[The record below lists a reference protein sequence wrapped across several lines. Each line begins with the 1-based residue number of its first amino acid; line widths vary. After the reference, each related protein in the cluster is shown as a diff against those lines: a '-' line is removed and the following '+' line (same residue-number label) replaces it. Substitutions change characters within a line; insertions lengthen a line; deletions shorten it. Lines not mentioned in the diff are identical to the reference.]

1 MACVALASLMA
12 TIDLEFRKQNH
23 RVSLHDEK
31 PLNYLFEKLSSL
43 QAFLQKEYNNGGAPV
58 RRHLEIKIRDFALK
72 AEDDIEIQLRSFLL
86 AHDGE
91 CQAKAR
97 GELHESLLKAAEDA
111 EELSKIINNSRSSE
125 PDAAMASETHLSIHW
140 LKPENVVLGGPSSPC
155 SPNLEDQF
163 NEDAFNAVEKMLFH
177 TFKPK
182 NIVSIVGLPGVGK
195 TTLAKR
201 IYGSDMAEGYVRAW
215 VTVPQ
220 EYKGNTDTLSQLKE
234 KLHKHMGGG
243 HQKMYFLVL
252 DNIQNTQ
259 ALGDILTCL
268 PNDSLKIRILLTTQF
283 NTVGSDAATFGNV
296 HKMCILDPNRSW
308 DLFCKK
314 FSPKELRAPKFVEI
328 AEHVVK
334 ECEGL
339 PRSIVAVA
347 ERLSKCGYILKE
359 WKKIEKEVETLG
371 PLYNDAEHLSKL
383 TLSYN
388 QLPQHLKVCFLYFAT
403 YPKGFKINV
412 KRLIS
417 IWIAEGFVR
426 QMVECMG
433 FGWQLVKD
441 LEVEGYCYLD
451 GLVHSGL
458 VSISKWKHKMT
469 NVCWIHSSLWDFCTR
484 ETKKEGLLCA
494 VYTRKDLGLP
504 LDMFV
509 NSCRWLSLYKHRLDY
524 YTLFTTNNPRSLL
537 FFQGDYVK
545 SVSFKLLRI
554 VDLSALQ
561 IFEIVPLHLRDLV
574 FLRYLS
580 VPPWF
585 EGLNDVV
592 SNNQN
597 LQTIIVSGGEPQLLR
612 TGHLSF
618 RIWEL
623 PHLRHL
629 ELGNYYEVDPPN
641 RNIEQ
646 LQTLSWV
653 SPTHF
658 TEEVYRKFSNLKY
671 LKVFYKGAFEPCSS
685 PGSCR
690 NPTINLD
697 YIRCLS
703 KLETLT
709 VIVPANCM
717 THLERPVFSTRLK
730 KLRLSGTNLPIMKL
744 PWVLRALKVLKL
756 ENTFSSQVWGSFGQ
770 FSDLQVLF
778 IEATNLHKWEVRSS
792 DFPKLKHL
800 ILRRCYCLEEIPF
813 QVDPIDTLKTIKVE
827 QCPPCVVASA
837 MKIQEERK
845 WFWKK
850 ANNPVEAYNISRARL
865 LRVHAA
871 HTPLTVVVDDVIHDF
886 S

>member
-1 MACVALASLMA
+1 MADTYA
-12 TIDLEFRKQNH
+12 
-23 RVSLHDEK
+23 
-31 PLNYLFEKLSSL
+31 
-43 QAFLQKEYNNGGAPV
+43 
-58 RRHLEIKIRDFALK
+58 
-72 AEDDIEIQLRSFLL
+72 
-86 AHDGE
+86 
-91 CQAKAR
+91 
-97 GELHESLLKAAEDA
+97 
-111 EELSKIINNSRSSE
+111 
-125 PDAAMASETHLSIHW
+125 
-140 LKPENVVLGGPSSPC
+140 
-155 SPNLEDQF
+155 
-163 NEDAFNAVEKMLFH
+163 
-177 TFKPK
+177 
-182 NIVSIVGLPGVGK
+182 
-195 TTLAKR
+195 
-201 IYGSDMAEGYVRAW
+201 RAW

-220 EYKGNTDTLSQLKE
+220 EYKGNTLSQLKE
-234 KLHKHMGGG
+234 KLHKHFGGSYE
-243 HQKMYFLVL
+243 KKCFLVL
-252 DNIQNTQ
+252 DDIPNAR
-259 ALGDILTCL
+259 ALANILTCL
-268 PNDSLKIRILLTTQF
+268 PNDSFKIRILLTTQF
-283 NTVGSDAATFGNV
+283 NTVGSDAAPIGNV
-296 HKMCILDPNRSW
+296 HKMCILDPKRSW

-314 FSPKELRAPKFVEI
+314 LSPKELTRAPKFVEI
-328 AEHVVK
+328 AQHVVK

-347 ERLSKCGYILKE
+347 ERLSKCSYILKE
-359 WKKIEKEVETLG
+359 WKKIEKEVDTLG

-388 QLPQHLKVCFLYFAT
+388 QLPQHLKVCFLYFAI

-412 KRLIS
+412 KRLIK

-426 QMVECMG
+426 QMECKG
-433 FGWQLVKD
+433 SGWQLVKD
-441 LEVEGYCYLD
+441 LEEEGYCYLD
-451 GLVHSGL
+451 RLVHSGL
-458 VSISKWKHKMT
+458 VAISEWEHKMT

-484 ETKKEGLLCA
+484 QTKKEGLLCA

-509 NSCRWLSLYKHRLDY
+509 NSCRWLSLYSHRLDY

-561 IFEIVPLHLRDLV
+561 IFKTVPLHLRDLV
-574 FLRYLS
+574 FLRYLC

-585 EGLNDVV
+585 EGLDDVV

-597 LQTIIVSGGEPQLLR
+597 LQTIIVCGGEPQLR
-612 TGHLSF
+612 TGHFHLSF

-641 RNIEQ
+641 RYIEQ

-658 TEEVYRKFSNLKY
+658 TEEEYWKFSNLKY

-685 PGSCR
+685 PGPCR

-697 YIRCLS
+697 YIWCLS
-703 KLETLT
+703 KLETLK
-709 VIVPANCM
+709 VIVPANSM
-717 THLERPVFSTRLK
+717 TNLERSVFPTRLK
-730 KLRLSGTNLPIMKL
+730 KLRLSWTNLPMKL

-756 ENTFSSQVWGSFGQ
+756 ENAFSGQVWGSFGR
-770 FSDLQVLF
+770 FSDLEVLL
-778 IEATNLHKWEVRSS
+778 IEATNLQKWEVGSS
-792 DFPKLKHL
+792 DFPELKHL
-800 ILRRCYCLEEIPF
+800 ILRRCYCLEDIPF
-813 QVDPIDTLKTIKVE
+813 QVHLIGTLETIKVE

-845 WFWKK
+845 WLWKK
-850 ANNPVEAYNISRARL
+850 TNNPVEEHNISRARL
-865 LRVHAA
+865 IRYIAA

>member
-1 MACVALASLMA
+1 MV
-12 TIDLEFRKQNH
+12 
-23 RVSLHDEK
+23 V
-31 PLNYLFEKLSSL
+31 L
-43 QAFLQKEYNNGGAPV
+43 QD

-72 AEDDIEIQLRSFLL
+72 AEDDIEIQLRSFVL
-86 AHDGE
+86 AQDGE

-97 GELHESLLKAAEDA
+97 GELHESLRKAAEDA

-125 PDAAMASETHLSIHW
+125 PEAAMVTETHPSIHW

-177 TFKPK
+177 TLEPK
-182 NIVSIVGLPGVGK
+182 NIVSIVGLSGIGK

-201 IYGSDMAEGYVRAW
+201 VYGSDMAEGHVRAW

-220 EYKGNTDTLSQLKE
+220 EYKGNTLSQLIKE
-234 KLHKHMGGG
+234 KLHKHLGGT
-243 HQKMYFLVL
+243 HQKQYFIVL
-252 DNIQNTQ
+252 DNIPNTR

-268 PNDSLKIRILLTTQF
+268 PNDSFRIRILLSTQF
-283 NTVGSDAATFGNV
+283 NTVGCDAATFGNV
-296 HKMCILDPNRSW
+296 HKMCILYPNRSW
-308 DLFCKK
+308 DLFCNNL
-314 FSPKELRAPKFVEI
+314 SPKELRAPKFVEI
-328 AEHVVK
+328 AKHVVN

-339 PRSIVAVA
+339 PRSIVAIA

-388 QLPQHLKVCFLYFAT
+388 QLPQHLKVCFLHFAI

-412 KRLIS
+412 KRLIR

-426 QMVECMG
+426 QMECKG
-433 FGWQLVKD
+433 FGRQLVKD
-441 LEVEGYCYLD
+441 LEEEGCCYLD

-509 NSCRWLSLYKHRLDY
+509 NSCRWLGLYSHKLDY
-524 YTLFTTNNPRSLL
+524 YTLFTTNNPRSL
-537 FFQGDYVK
+537 FFFHGDYVK

-554 VDLSALQ
+554 VALSALQ
-561 IFEIVPLHLRDLV
+561 IFKIVPLHLRDLV
-574 FLRYLS
+574 FLRYLF

-585 EGLNDVV
+585 DGLGDVV

-597 LQTIIVSGGEPQLLR
+597 LQTVIVSGGEPQLHR

-641 RNIEQ
+641 WNIEQ

-658 TEEVYRKFSNLKY
+658 TEEVYRKFPNLKY
-671 LKVFYKGAFEPCSS
+671 LKVFYKGAFEPSSS
-685 PGSCR
+685 PGSYR

-697 YIRCLS
+697 YIRCFS

-709 VIVPANCM
+709 VIVPANSM
-717 THLERPVFSTRLK
+717 THLERPVFSTGLK
-730 KLRLSGTNLPIMKL
+730 KLRLSGNNISII
-744 PWVLRALKVLKL
+744 PWILRGLKKL
-756 ENTFSSQVWGSFGQ
+756 E
-770 FSDLQVLF
+770 
-778 IEATNLHKWEVRSS
+778 VRCSA
-792 DFPKLKHL
+792 DFPTLKCL

-813 QVDPIDTLKTIKVE
+813 NVSFIDILETIKVE
-827 QCPPCVVASA
+827 QCSPRVVTSA
-837 MKIQEERK
+837 IKILEKRK
-845 WFWKK
+845 WLRKE
-850 ANNPVEAYNISRARL
+850 ANNPWEAHNIRRACL
-865 LRVHAA
+865 LRVHAFL
-871 HTPLTVVVDDVIHDF
+871 TPLTVVVDDVIHDF

>member
-12 TIDLEFRKQNH
+12 TIDLEFRKPNH
-23 RVSLHDEK
+23 RVSLHAEK
-31 PLNYLFEKLSSL
+31 PLNSLFEKLSSL
-43 QAFLQKEYNNGGAPV
+43 QAFLEKEYNNGGAPA
-58 RRHLEIKIRDFALK
+58 RHLAIKIRDFALK

-86 AHDGE
+86 AQDGK

-97 GELHESLLKAAEDA
+97 GELHQSLRKAAEDA

-125 PDAAMASETHLSIHW
+125 PEAAMTSETHPSIHW
-140 LKPENVVLGGPSSPC
+140 LKPENVVLDGPSLPC

-163 NEDAFNAVEKMLFH
+163 NEDAFNAVKKMLFY
-177 TFKPK
+177 TFEPK
-182 NIVSIVGLPGVGK
+182 NIVSIVGLPGIGK

-201 IYGSDMAEGYVRAW
+201 VYGSDMAEGYIRAW

-220 EYKGNTDTLSQLKE
+220 EYKGNTLSQLIKE
-234 KLHKHMGGG
+234 KLHKHLGGR
-243 HQKMYFLVL
+243 HMYFLVL
-252 DNIQNTQ
+252 DNIPNTRV
-259 ALGDILTCL
+259 LGDILTCL
-268 PNDSLKIRILLTTQF
+268 PNASYQIRILLTTQF
-283 NTVGSDAATFGNV
+283 NAVGCDAATFGNV

-308 DLFCKK
+308 DLFCNKL
-314 FSPKELRAPKFVEI
+314 SPKELRAPKFVEI
-328 AEHVVK
+328 AKHVVK

-347 ERLSKCGYILKE
+347 ERFSKCDYILKE
-359 WKKIEKEVETLG
+359 WMKIEKEVETLG

-388 QLPQHLKVCFLYFAT
+388 QLPQHLKVCFLNFAV

-412 KRLIS
+412 KRLIR

-426 QMVECMG
+426 QMECKG
-433 FGWQLVKD
+433 FGRQLVKD
-441 LEVEGYCYLD
+441 LEEEGYCYLD

-458 VSISKWKHKMT
+458 VSISKWEHKMT

-494 VYTRKDLGLP
+494 AYTRKDLGLP

-509 NSCRWLSLYKHRLDY
+509 NSCRWLSLYSHRLDY
-524 YTLFTTNNPRSLL
+524 YALFTTNNPRSLF
-537 FFQGDYVK
+537 FFQGDFVK

-585 EGLNDVV
+585 EGLDDVV

-597 LQTIIVSGGEPQLLR
+597 LQTIIVCGGEPQLLK

-658 TEEVYRKFSNLKY
+658 TEEVYKKFPNLEY
-671 LKVFYKGAFEPCSS
+671 LKVYYKGAFDEPCSS
-685 PGSCR
+685 PGPCR

-697 YIRCLS
+697 YIRYLS

-709 VIVPANCM
+709 VIIPENSM
-717 THLERPVFSTRLK
+717 THLEQLVFSTRLK
-730 KLRLSGTNLPIMKL
+730 KLRLSGTNLPIMKF
-744 PWVLRALKVLKL
+744 PRVLSALKVLKL
-756 ENTFSSQVWGSFGQ
+756 ENAFSDLVWGSFEE
-770 FSDLQVLF
+770 FYNLEVLL
-778 IEATNLHKWEVRSS
+778 IEATNLQKWVVKSTN
-792 DFPKLKHL
+792 FPKLSCL
-800 ILRRCYCLEEIPF
+800 ILRRCYRLEEMLF
-813 QVDPIDTLKTIKVE
+813 EVRYIDTLKTIKVE
-827 QCPPCVVASA
+827 QCSPYVVDVA
-837 MKIQEERK
+837 MKILEERK
-845 WFWKK
+845 WLRKK
-850 ANNPVEAYNISRARL
+850 SNDPWEAYNIRKARL
-865 LRVHAA
+865 NRVDAFY
-871 HTPLTVVVDDVIHDF
+871 TPLTVVVDDVIHDVR
-886 S
+886 

>member
-1 MACVALASLMA
+1 
-12 TIDLEFRKQNH
+12 
-23 RVSLHDEK
+23 
-31 PLNYLFEKLSSL
+31 
-43 QAFLQKEYNNGGAPV
+43 
-58 RRHLEIKIRDFALK
+58 
-72 AEDDIEIQLRSFLL
+72 
-86 AHDGE
+86 
-91 CQAKAR
+91 
-97 GELHESLLKAAEDA
+97 
-111 EELSKIINNSRSSE
+111 
-125 PDAAMASETHLSIHW
+125 
-140 LKPENVVLGGPSSPC
+140 
-155 SPNLEDQF
+155 
-163 NEDAFNAVEKMLFH
+163 MLFH
-177 TFKPK
+177 TFERK

-201 IYGSDMAEGYVRAW
+201 VYGFQKAAKCYVRAW

-220 EYKGNTDTLSQLKE
+220 EYKGNTLSQLTE
-234 KLHKHMGGG
+234 KLHKHFGSS
-243 HQKMYFLVL
+243 HQKMFFLVL
-252 DNIQNTQ
+252 DNIPNTR
-259 ALGDILTCL
+259 ALDDILKCL
-268 PNDSLKIRILLTTQF
+268 PNDSLQIRILLTTQF

-296 HKMCILDPNRSW
+296 HKMCILDPKRSW

-314 FSPKELRAPKFVEI
+314 LSPKELRAPKFVEI
-328 AEHVVK
+328 AQHVVK

-371 PLYNDAEHLSKL
+371 PLYNDAEHLRKL

-388 QLPQHLKVCFLYFAT
+388 QLPQHLKVCFLYFAI

-412 KRLIS
+412 KRLIR

-426 QMVECMG
+426 QMECKG
-433 FGWQLVKD
+433 FGRELVKE
-441 LEVEGYCYLD
+441 LEEEGYCYLD
-451 GLVHSGL
+451 GLVNSGL
-458 VSISKWKHKMT
+458 VSISKWEHKMT

-494 VYTRKDLGLP
+494 MYTQKDFGLP

-509 NSCRWLSLYKHRLDY
+509 NSCRWLSLYSHRLDY
-524 YTLFTTNNPRSLL
+524 YTLFTTNNPRSLF

-561 IFEIVPLHLRDLV
+561 IFKIVPLYLRDLV

-580 VPPWF
+580 IPPWF
-585 EGLNDVV
+585 EGLDDVV

-597 LQTIIVSGGEPQLLR
+597 LQTVIVCGGEPQLR
-612 TGHLSF
+612 TGHFHLSF

-629 ELGNYYEVDPPN
+629 ELGNYYEE
-641 RNIEQ
+641 RCIGSSQ
-646 LQTLSWV
+646 
-653 SPTHF
+653 
-658 TEEVYRKFSNLKY
+658 
-671 LKVFYKGAFEPCSS
+671 S

-690 NPTINLD
+690 NPTIYLD

-709 VIVPANCM
+709 VIVPANSM
-717 THLERPVFSTRLK
+717 TRLEQPLFSTGLK

-756 ENTFSSQVWGSFGQ
+756 ENAFSGQVWGSFEQ
-770 FSDLQVLF
+770 FSNLKVLL
-778 IEATNLHKWEVRSS
+778 IEATNLQKWEVRCSA
-792 DFPKLKHL
+792 DFPKLKCL

-813 QVDPIDTLKTIKVE
+813 EVSFIDTLETIKVE
-827 QCPPCVVASA
+827 QCPPCVVTSA
-837 MKIQEERK
+837 MKIQEKRK
-845 WFWKK
+845 WFQKE
-850 ANNPVEAYNISRARL
+850 ANNPWEAYNIRRARL
-865 LRVHAA
+865 IRIDAA
-871 HTPLTVVVDDVIHDF
+871 LTPLTVVVYDVIHDF